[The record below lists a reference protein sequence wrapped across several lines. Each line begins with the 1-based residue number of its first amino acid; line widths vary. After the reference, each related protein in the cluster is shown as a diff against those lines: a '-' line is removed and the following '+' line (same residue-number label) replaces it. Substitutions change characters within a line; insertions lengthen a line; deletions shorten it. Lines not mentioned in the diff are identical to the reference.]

1 MKRILI
7 ILMLMFST
15 MSAFGQVKENISL
28 GGMFSEGNTGS
39 FSVNTLSTFSNDS
52 AKFMNWSVSPYFLL
66 NEVKSGN
73 SYIMKQRESYLTTSF
88 DHSIEKWKIYIFSD
102 IENSYQKKF
111 DIRASLGLG
120 AGRKVV
126 DVKNVSLSASCAI
139 MPEYFRTVLSKEEES
154 LRLSI
159 RLHLETKGRL
169 KFNSIDLIQPAI
181 AMMPVISLNNNF
193 NFRSTNTL
201 SYAIT
206 KNLSVGMQVTVATS
220 TLSSFLDARVKPTDV
235 MTSFAIS
242 FKNF

>member
-1 MKRILI
+1 
-7 ILMLMFST
+7 
-15 MSAFGQVKENISL
+15 
-28 GGMFSEGNTGS
+28 
-39 FSVNTLSTFSNDS
+39 
-52 AKFMNWSVSPYFLL
+52 
-66 NEVKSGN
+66 
-73 SYIMKQRESYLTTSF
+73 
-88 DHSIEKWKIYIFSD
+88 
-102 IENSYQKKF
+102 
-111 DIRASLGLG
+111 
-120 AGRKVV
+120 
-126 DVKNVSLSASCAI
+126 

-206 KNLSVGMQVTVATS
+206 KNLSVGMQVIVATS
-220 TLSSFLDARVKPTDV
+220 TLSSVLDARVKPTDV